1 MSFLKFL
8 STLTM
13 AQVHAAL
20 AHLLPV
26 LDDHIP
32 GLLSNS
38 TAVDDAESAATD
50 NTFLR
55 NVLSENFSVI
65 RVGFFC
71 LETTP
76 NFLTSKARRQ

>member
-20 AHLLPV
+20 AHLIPV
-26 LDDHIP
+26 LDDYIP
-32 GLLSNS
+32 GLPSNS

-50 NTFLR
+50 NAFLR
-55 NVLSENFSVI
+55 NVLSDKSRI
-65 RVGFFC
+65 
-71 LETTP
+71 L
-76 NFLTSKARRQ
+76 LS